1 MNTRERYQ
9 TDGSHL
15 PGRGSSNDKR
25 PLAALSEVS
34 YARRKQPNDRASQE
48 PLPGDP
54 DGAGIDDAPMSDP
67 DNGELTE
74 EDVELFEDDPDIP
87 TV

>member
-1 MNTRERYQ
+1 MQDEN
-9 TDGSHL
+9 
-15 PGRGSSNDKR
+15 N
-25 PLAALSEVS
+25 
-34 YARRKQPNDRASQE
+34 PNEPESQQ

-54 DGAGIDDAPMSDP
+54 DGASIDDAPMSDP

>member
-1 MNTRERYQ
+1 MQGQR
-9 TDGSHL
+9 D
-15 PGRGSSNDKR
+15 
-25 PLAALSEVS
+25 
-34 YARRKQPNDRASQE
+34 PNDPDSPVQ
-48 PLPGDP
+48 LPGDP

-67 DNGELTE
+67 DNGELTD